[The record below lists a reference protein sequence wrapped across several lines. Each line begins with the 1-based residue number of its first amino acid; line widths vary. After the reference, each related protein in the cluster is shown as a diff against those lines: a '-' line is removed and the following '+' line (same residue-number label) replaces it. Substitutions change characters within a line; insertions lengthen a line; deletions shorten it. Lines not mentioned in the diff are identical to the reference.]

1 MKDMIYYPGFETRNE
16 NWLKFALLYFD
27 VLRPIIPYTTRS
39 ESTYLSENFQRVMGE
54 TDLIEPYRPNYTEGT
69 CASILACE
77 EFEKYLRAPERYRSY
92 FSAHCSVNLLEK
104 WRSARYQ
111 DCTLF
116 EGKYSHNFF
125 EYCIENR
132 LATPCHEGIK
142 ISYDLAFV
150 YMSLLADII
159 AKQNEYEMITDVK
172 KYSDYLISKDLL
184 LSKKKQSRI
193 EALQNNITLELPAN
207 LTNIPLE
214 AIIDLRKSN
223 SFNDCRIAYLSE
235 IDKLL
240 ECKETGKEFSLQKML
255 SYKTD
260 FVKISERF
268 LNLTASVVISAV
280 SFYSLA
286 SGHEES
292 LLPALASAVID
303 FQSAKD
309 ACRDM
314 PAYIE
319 NIKTKHLARKY
330 IASLEKLNSPT
341 RSGRWW

>member
-1 MKDMIYYPGFETRNE
+1 
-16 NWLKFALLYFD
+16 
-27 VLRPIIPYTTRS
+27 
-39 ESTYLSENFQRVMGE
+39 
-54 TDLIEPYRPNYTEGT
+54 
-69 CASILACE
+69 
-77 EFEKYLRAPERYRSY
+77 
-92 FSAHCSVNLLEK
+92 
-104 WRSARYQ
+104 
-111 DCTLF
+111 
-116 EGKYSHNFF
+116 
-125 EYCIENR
+125 
-132 LATPCHEGIK
+132 
-142 ISYDLAFV
+142 
-150 YMSLLADII
+150 MSLLADII

-193 EALQNNITLELPAN
+193 EAVRNNITLELPAN